1 MSETPEA
8 LAPRVCVILFLLF
21 LDLHLSLVAVILS
34 GIPTT
39 IDMTGTVRV
48 YRYPRKSSGQNLW
61 GRRRCPL
68 QKVRIIR
75 SDHVHHN
82 HLSEHTDQ
90 IHPDAPNSS
99 VLTLK
104 AQNGKKEALEKS
116 KYWKTGKRDD
126 AEYSCDGNKHWKS
139 PPIFRVRSFMFIWL

>member
-8 LAPRVCVILFLLF
+8 LAPRVRVILFLLF
-21 LDLHLSLVAVILS
+21 LDLHLSLVILS
-34 GIPTT
+34 GIPT

-48 YRYPRKSSGQNLW
+48 YRYPRKSSSQNLR

-75 SDHVHHN
+75 SDHVYHN

-90 IHPDAPNSS
+90 IHPGAPNSS

-104 AQNGKKEALEKS
+104 AQNGKKEAPEKS
-116 KYWKTGKRDD
+116 KY
-126 AEYSCDGNKHWKS
+126 
-139 PPIFRVRSFMFIWL
+139 

>member
-48 YRYPRKSSGQNLW
+48 YRYPRKSSGQNL
-61 GRRRCPL
+61 
-68 QKVRIIR
+68 
-75 SDHVHHN
+75 
-82 HLSEHTDQ
+82 
-90 IHPDAPNSS
+90 
-99 VLTLK
+99 
-104 AQNGKKEALEKS
+104 
-116 KYWKTGKRDD
+116 
-126 AEYSCDGNKHWKS
+126 
-139 PPIFRVRSFMFIWL
+139 